1 MRTTIEIPEELLKEV
16 MKITGATTKSQAI
29 KLALEDKIAQTK
41 RMRLI
46 AMKGSIDLDL
56 DLDVLRD
63 RK

>member
-1 MRTTIEIPEELLKEV
+1 MRTTIDIPEELIKEV

-29 KLALEDKIAQTK
+29 KLALEEKIAVTK
-41 RMRLI
+41 RKRLI
-46 AMKGSIDLDL
+46 TMKGSIDLDL

>member
-1 MRTTIEIPEELLKEV
+1 MRTTIDIPEELLKEV

-29 KLALEDKIAQTK
+29 KLALEEKIAITK
-41 RMRLI
+41 RKRLI
-46 AMKGSIDLDL
+46 NMKGSIDLDL

>member
-1 MRTTIEIPEELLKEV
+1 MRTTIDIPEELLKEV

-29 KLALEDKIAQTK
+29 KLALEEKIAITK
-41 RMRLI
+41 RKRLI
-46 AMKGSIDLDL
+46 TMKGSIDLDV

>member
-1 MRTTIEIPEELLKEV
+1 MRTTIDIPEELLKEV

-29 KLALEDKIAQTK
+29 KLALEEKIAITK
-41 RMRLI
+41 RKRLI
-46 AMKGSIDLDL
+46 TMKGSIDLDL

>member
-16 MKITGATTKSQAI
+16 MKITGATTKSQAV
-29 KLALEDKIAQTK
+29 KLALEEKIALTRRK
-41 RMRLI
+41 RLI
-46 AMKGSIDLDL
+46 TMKGSIDLDL

>member
-16 MKITGATTKSQAI
+16 MKITGATTKSQAV
-29 KLALEDKIAQTK
+29 KLALEEKIAITK
-41 RMRLI
+41 RKRLI
-46 AMKGSIDLDL
+46 NMKGSIDLDL

>member
-29 KLALEDKIAQTK
+29 KLALEEKIAITK
-41 RMRLI
+41 RKRLI

-56 DLDVLRD
+56 DFDVLRD